1 MRKECRILQHI
12 ADDLFIM
19 SEYPPSSCDFK
30 SEQSSAKTLT
40 LVKISTNLRYLIFV
54 STCIFSL
61 FLKICLILTKTATVL
76 LITGI
81 WAVFVRILFTVH
93 DVVFINKNAETNQEK
108 GQPDTGASL
117 FLEIFILFF
126 FFTKNFCWFRI
137 CLFAKINLCKLW
149 SIFRLFYLFN
159 L

>member
-19 SEYPPSSCDFK
+19 SEYPPSSCDCK

-61 FLKICLILTKTATVL
+61 FCKAMSNIDKNSHCSTDNQNVSCFRGNSVYCTWCGVYQQKCWNESRKGTTRHQRKFIFRNFDFVFLHEKFL
-76 LITGI
+76 LISNLPLC
-81 WAVFVRILFTVH
+81 F
-93 DVVFINKNAETNQEK
+93 FI
-108 GQPDTGASL
+108 
-117 FLEIFILFF
+117 
-126 FFTKNFCWFRI
+126 
-137 CLFAKINLCKLW
+137 
-149 SIFRLFYLFN
+149 
-159 L
+159 

>member
-61 FLKICLILTKTATVL
+61 FLKLCLILTKTATVL
-76 LITGI
+76 LITGM
-81 WAVFVRILFTVH
+81 WAVFCGNSVYCTWCGVYQQ
-93 DVVFINKNAETNQEK
+93 K
-108 GQPDTGASL
+108 
-117 FLEIFILFF
+117 
-126 FFTKNFCWFRI
+126 CWNESRHQRKF
-137 CLFAKINLCKLW
+137 
-149 SIFRLFYLFN
+149 IFRNFDFVFLHEKFLLISN
-159 L
+159 LPLCFFI

>member
-61 FLKICLILTKTATVL
+61 FCKAMSNIDKNSHCSTDNRNMSCFCANSVYCTWCGVYQQKCWNESRKGTTRHRREFIFRNFHFVFFFHEKFL
-76 LITGI
+76 LISNLPLC
-81 WAVFVRILFTVH
+81 F
-93 DVVFINKNAETNQEK
+93 FI
-108 GQPDTGASL
+108 
-117 FLEIFILFF
+117 
-126 FFTKNFCWFRI
+126 
-137 CLFAKINLCKLW
+137 
-149 SIFRLFYLFN
+149 
-159 L
+159 